1 MFPISALSW
10 INLVGYLV
18 VFVAIKRI
26 YYELTTG
33 AARRAII
40 KENGCEP
47 VYHWR
52 HQGIL
57 GKLLGLDLIQQ
68 QIKDDKLGRTFEG
81 VRQRLFAERNTVQ
94 TTSMGIEL
102 IQTAEPEIVKTMLS
116 TKFHD
121 FELAQRR
128 LDAIVPSL
136 GHGIFASNGAAWER
150 SRALIRPSFT
160 KTQVAD
166 LDTFETHIQHFISAI
181 PRDGSTVDLQPL
193 FFSLTMD
200 SATEFL
206 FGRSTA
212 CLAPGLKTQSASEF
226 VKAFEYCTK
235 SIGTEIRTAGLSRWI
250 PDKRWHKSKNIVH
263 AFADSI
269 IREET
274 IRLHPADM
282 EKSAKP
288 GTTCGNERYVFL
300 HELIKQTQDPDTLR
314 SELLNIL
321 LAGRDSTAGL
331 LANTWHT
338 IARRPDI
345 WAKLRAEV
353 DTLMGE
359 APTYAQIK
367 DMKYLRWVLN
377 ECLRLMPIVPANG
390 RVAVRDTVIPVGGG
404 ADGKAPALVPKGSIV
419 VYHSWTFHKRKDLYG
434 EDADEFRPERW
445 EKLRHGWE
453 YLPFNGGPRICVGQQ
468 FALTEA
474 SYATIRLMQAF
485 SRIEPRDEREWCAS
499 SSLTLASGV
508 GCKVALFES

>member
-1 MFPISALSW
+1 
-10 INLVGYLV
+10 
-18 VFVAIKRI
+18 
-26 YYELTTG
+26 
-33 AARRAII
+33 
-40 KENGCEP
+40 
-47 VYHWR
+47 
-52 HQGIL
+52 
-57 GKLLGLDLIQQ
+57 
-68 QIKDDKLGRTFEG
+68 
-81 VRQRLFAERNTVQ
+81 
-94 TTSMGIEL
+94 
-102 IQTAEPEIVKTMLS
+102 MLS

-121 FELAQRR
+121 FELTPRR
-128 LDAIVPSL
+128 IDAVVPSL

-226 VKAFEYCTK
+226 VKAFVYLFLCLMVNQADLRRYEYCTK
-235 SIGTEIRTAGLSRWI
+235 SILKEMRTAGLSRWL
-250 PDKRWHKSKNIVH
+250 PDKRWHKSKNVVH

-274 IRLHPADM
+274 IRLNSADM

-288 GTTCGNERYVFL
+288 GTTSGNERYVFL

-331 LANTWHT
+331 LSNTWHT

-353 DTLMGE
+353 DALNGE
-359 APTYAQIK
+359 APTYAHIK

-404 ADGKAPALVPKGSIV
+404 ADGKAPVFLPKGSVV

-485 SRIEPRDEREWCAS
+485 SRIEPRDEREWCES